1 MTLATL
7 IDWGALGKVVLYSFV
22 AAVGVTTVFSV
33 GIVGLAR
40 FDERR
45 RIGAGGGG
53 AGYAVLALICGLI
66 VAAVVVEAIIIMTHK

>member
-1 MTLATL
+1 VILASL

-22 AAVGVTTVFSV
+22 ASIGVTMVFSF

-45 RIGAGGGG
+45 RDGGGG
-53 AGYAVLALICGLI
+53 AAYLALALLCGLI
-66 VAAVVVEAIIIMTHK
+66 VAAVVVEAIVLMTQK

>member
-1 MTLATL
+1 VILASI

-22 AAVGVTTVFSV
+22 TAVGVTGVFSF

-45 RIGAGGGG
+45 QSGGGG
-53 AGYAVLALICGLI
+53 AAYAVLALVCGLI
-66 VAAVVVEAIIIMTHK
+66 VAAVVVEAIVVMTSK

>member
-1 MTLATL
+1 MTVLATL
-7 IDWGALGKVVLYSFV
+7 VDWSALGKVVLYAFV

-45 RIGAGGGG
+45 RGDGGG
-53 AGYAVLALICGLI
+53 AGYAALALLCGLI
-66 VAAVVVEAIIIMTHK
+66 VAAVVVQAIVVMTNK